1 MTSNERYDVIVV
13 GGGHAGCE
21 AAAACARLGLSTL
34 LLTQNPENVARMSCN
49 PAIGGLAKGHLV
61 REMDALGG
69 IMGFITDRSSI
80 QTRMLNRSKGPA
92 VWSPRAQCDRKK
104 YTEAMSSYLRT
115 VPNLD
120 LRAGEVVALILRR
133 GRAAGVRTRE
143 NEEYYGRKVI
153 LCGGT
158 FWNGLIHI
166 GEWSQPAGR
175 ISEEPAVGLSD
186 QLTALGLRKL
196 RFKTGTPP
204 RLDGKSIDFS
214 RMERQDGDPE
224 PIWFSDPPPTE
235 RLPQLPCY
243 LTYSNTRTHEVLR
256 GGLDRSPLYSGRIR
270 GTGPRYCPSI
280 EDKIVRFADR
290 DRHQLFLEPEGL
302 DTDEYYINGFSTSLP
317 AEVQFEALRT
327 VPGLEEVVMNR
338 PGYAVEYDVFP
349 ADQLLPTLECRTIP
363 DLYLAGQVNG
373 TSGYEEAAAQG
384 FMAGVNAARSL
395 RGEDEVVLG
404 RDQAYIGV
412 LIDDLITKV
421 PEEPYRMFTSR
432 AEFRLLLRQDNAR
445 FRLCDISRKIGL
457 RSEEYLQAVRRD
469 NDAKGEIVALLQR
482 EKVRLDEGSC
492 TAAQWLR
499 RPQSSIEELREQFPL
514 SVALSRLITRWPE
527 AAFQA
532 EIEIKYDGYLT
543 RQQAHVEAF
552 RRLENHRLPEQ
563 LDYRSLAALSAEARQ
578 VLQRVRPTTLGQAS
592 RLPGVRMSDLSVM
605 MVALRRHSSKE
616 EDFTLVGD
624 GRKQGSK

>member
-1 MTSNERYDVIVV
+1 MKPGTKYDVIVV

-21 AAAACARLGLSTL
+21 AASACARLGCSVL
-34 LLTQNPENVARMSCN
+34 LLTQNPDHLARMSCN

-61 REMDALGG
+61 REIDALGG
-69 IMGFITDRSSI
+69 IMGKITDRSSI
-80 QTRMLNRSKGPA
+80 QSRMLNRSKGPA
-92 VWSPRAQCDRKK
+92 VWSPRAQCDRTL
-104 YTEAMSSYLRT
+104 YTEVLKQFLAQT
-115 VPNLD
+115 PNLEIGT
-120 LRAGEVVALILRR
+120 GEVVSLIVQDDQVLGVLTRDETEHQ
-133 GRAAGVRTRE
+133 AART
-143 NEEYYGRKVI
+143 I

-186 QLTALGLRKL
+186 NLERLGLRKL

-204 RLDGKSIDFS
+204 RLDGKTIDFAHT
-214 RMERQDGDPE
+214 ERQDGDPD
-224 PIWFSDPPPTE
+224 PVWFSDPPPEE

-243 LTYSNTRTHEVLR
+243 LTYSNPKTHEILR
-256 GGLDRSPLYSGRIR
+256 SGLDRSPLYTGRIK

-280 EDKIVRFADR
+280 EDKIVRFAQR

-317 AEVQFEALRT
+317 AEVQLEALRT
-327 VPGLEEVVMNR
+327 IPGLEGVEMNR

-349 ADQLLPTLECRTIP
+349 ADQLRPTLECRTLRH
-363 DLYLAGQVNG
+363 LYLAGQING

-384 FMAGVNAARSL
+384 LMAGINAVRSI
-395 RGEDEVVLG
+395 RGEVPVVLG

-432 AEFRLLLRQDNAR
+432 AEFRLLLRQDNAGQ
-445 FRLCDISRKIGL
+445 RLLEAARTIGL
-457 RSEEYLQAVRRD
+457 QS
-469 NDAKGEIVALLQR
+469 GENLRKVADSLLQEAEILR
-482 EKVRLDEGSC
+482 RLKTEKVRVNGDRIP
-492 TAAQWLR
+492 AAQFLR
-499 RPQSSIEELREQFPL
+499 RPEVSLTNLL
-514 SVALSRLITRWPE
+514 SGNMLPNDLCDLIHAHPQ

-532 EIEIKYDGYLT
+532 ELEIKYDGYLT

-552 RRLENHRLPEQ
+552 RRLESVKLPSAM
-563 LDYRSLAALSAEARQ
+563 DYASIHALSTEARQ
-578 VLQRVRPTTLGQAS
+578 VLQRQRPATLGQAS
-592 RLPGVRMSDLSVM
+592 RIPGMRASDLAVM
-605 MVALRRHSSKE
+605 MVLLRRE
-616 EDFTLVGD
+616 
-624 GRKQGSK
+624 

>member
-1 MTSNERYDVIVV
+1 MSTNHHYDVIVV

-21 AAAACARLGLSTL
+21 AAAACARLEMSTL
-34 LLTQNPENVARMSCN
+34 LLTQNPANVARMSCN

-61 REMDALGG
+61 REIDALGG
-69 IMGFITDRSSI
+69 IMGIITDRSSI
-80 QTRMLNRSKGPA
+80 QSRMLNRSKGPA
-92 VWSPRAQCDRKK
+92 VWSPRAQCDRKR

-120 LRAGEVVALILRR
+120 IGAGEAAALVLHKGRVV
-133 GRAAGVRTRE
+133 GVRTRE
-143 NEEYYGRKVI
+143 DVEYYGRKVI

-175 ISEEPAVGLSD
+175 ISEEPSVGLSD
-186 QLTALGLRKL
+186 HLSALGLRKL

-224 PIWFSDPPPTE
+224 PIWFSDPPPQK

-243 LTYSNTRTHEVLR
+243 LTYSNSKTHDVLR
-256 GGLDRSPLYSGRIR
+256 RGLDRSPLYTGRIK

-280 EDKIVRFADR
+280 EDKIVRFAER

-317 AEVQFEALRT
+317 AELQYEALRT
-327 VPGLEEVVMNR
+327 VSGLESVVMIR

-363 DLYLAGQVNG
+363 NLYLAGQVNG

-384 FMAGVNAARSL
+384 LIAGVNAARTI

-404 RDQAYIGV
+404 REEAYIGV

-457 RSEEYLQAVRRD
+457 RSESYLQAVRRD
-469 NDAKGEIVALLQR
+469 NDAKGEILGLLHR
-482 EKVRLDEGSC
+482 EKVRLEEGSF

-499 RPQSSIEELREQFPL
+499 RPESTMMVLQDRFPL
-514 SVALSRLITRWPE
+514 SAELNRLIEVCPQ
-527 AAFQA
+527 AAFLA

-543 RQQAHVEAF
+543 RQQAQVETY

-563 LDYRSLAALSAEARQ
+563 LDYRSLTALSAEARQ
-578 VLQRVRPTTLGQAS
+578 VLQRVRPATLGQAS

-605 MVALRRHSSKE
+605 MVVLRRNLEKAV
-616 EDFTLVGD
+616 DFSIS
-624 GRKQGSK
+624 GSDEN